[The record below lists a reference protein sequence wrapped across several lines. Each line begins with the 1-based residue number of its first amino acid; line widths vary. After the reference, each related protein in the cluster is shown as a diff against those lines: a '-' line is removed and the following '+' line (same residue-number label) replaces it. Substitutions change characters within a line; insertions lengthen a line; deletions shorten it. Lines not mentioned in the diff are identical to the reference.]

1 MSKRAPSRPPAKGR
15 KPAAKRPPQQRR
27 RQGPG
32 AIDRAVSALGLSHDA
47 IRRITAWGLVGLA
60 GAGAI
65 GVASWFGVPAMAGQ
79 AVSEAIG
86 DAGLRLNAIEITGL
100 RRMDR
105 DTVYAQALDQ
115 KSRAM
120 PLIDL
125 AGVRERLLRYPWIED
140 ARVSRRLPDT
150 LVIHIVERE
159 PAAIWQHHQGQLTL
173 IDVKGFPIAPVSRDA
188 MPNLP
193 LLIGDTANTQ
203 ELARRRLLD
212 AAPSLKPLVKAAAW
226 VGNRRWDLFFDTGEK
241 LQLPE
246 GEAAAVAALT
256 RFAKRDADFRV
267 LGRGVISFDMR
278 NEGQFVIRMPRA
290 QPAPSPSPSQA
301 AQARE
306 DAPEREG
313 DIAKSGE

>member
-1 MSKRAPSRPPAKGR
+1 MSKRAPARPAKGR
-15 KPAAKRPPQQRR
+15 KPAPRRKPQPRKST
-27 RQGPG
+27 GPG
-32 AIDRAVSALGLSHDA
+32 ALDRAIASLGLSQGA
-47 IRRITAWGLVGLA
+47 LQRVVTWGIVALV

-65 GVASWFGVPAMAGQ
+65 GVGVWFGLPAMAGV

-86 DAGLRLNAIEITGL
+86 DAGLKLDEIEITGL

-125 AGVRERLLRYPWIED
+125 AGVRERLLHYPWIED
-140 ARVSRRLPDT
+140 ARVSRRLPGT

-173 IDVKGFPIAPVSRDA
+173 IDAKGYRIAPVSREA
-188 MPNLP
+188 MPDLP

-203 ELARRRLLD
+203 EAARRRLMD
-212 AAPSLKPLVKAAAW
+212 AAPALKPLVKAATW
-226 VGNRRWDLFFDTGEK
+226 VGNRRWDLLFGSGEK

-246 GEAAAVAALT
+246 GEAAAVAALAD
-256 RFAKRDADFRV
+256 FARRDASYRV
-267 LGRGVISFDMR
+267 LGKGVISFDMR
-278 NEGQFVIRMPRA
+278 NPDSFVIRVPPKRTEVA
-290 QPAPSPSPSQA
+290 PAEQVT
-301 AQARE
+301 
-306 DAPEREG
+306 DKIPEEVA
-313 DIAKSGE
+313 DKNGE